1 MITLKYKKIYEQ
13 FVKNNKKIHI
23 NPWHEI
29 NKEELNTM
37 NINNDYNFKYFMDYI
52 IKRLNGKSDAHT
64 KLNIM
69 SALPINFRIFDNE
82 IIVNYPEEIKR
93 NILLSINGINIE
105 TIVNEIDNII
115 SYGTE
120 VKKNM
125 KLKNLFLINIDYLV
139 FHLLET
145 QKKLTY
151 KTKNKN
157 GEIIKKEYIAK
168 NTDKSF
174 DYDKYRYGNISEY
187 KIKDNCL
194 IYKLNSLQSQFKNK
208 IENTI
213 NN

>member
-13 FVKNNKKIHI
+13 FVENYKKIHI

-29 NKEELNTM
+29 NEEELNTM

-82 IIVNYPEEIKR
+82 IIVIYPEEIKG

-120 VKKNM
+120 GKRQYEIEKSLFN
-125 KLKNLFLINIDYLV
+125 KYTLLDLPSLRNSKNL
-139 FHLLET
+139 
-145 QKKLTY
+145 TY
-151 KTKNKN
+151 ETKNKN
-157 GEIIKKEYIAK
+157 GEIIKKEYIDK
-168 NTDKSF
+168 NTDK
-174 DYDKYRYGNISEY
+174 
-187 KIKDNCL
+187 L
-194 IYKLNSLQSQFKNK
+194 
-208 IENTI
+208 
-213 NN
+213 

>member
-1 MITLKYKKIYEQ
+1 MITLKY
-13 FVKNNKKIHI
+13 KKIHI

-29 NKEELNTM
+29 NEEELNTM

-82 IIVNYPEEIKR
+82 IIVIYPEEIKG

-145 QKKLTY
+145 QK
-151 KTKNKN
+151 N
-157 GEIIKKEYIAK
+157 
-168 NTDKSF
+168 
-174 DYDKYRYGNISEY
+174 
-187 KIKDNCL
+187 
-194 IYKLNSLQSQFKNK
+194 
-208 IENTI
+208 
-213 NN
+213 

>member
-1 MITLKYKKIYEQ
+1 MTKKQ
-13 FVKNNKKIHI
+13 TV
-23 NPWHEI
+23 
-29 NKEELNTM
+29 LQT
-37 NINNDYNFKYFMDYI
+37 
-52 IKRLNGKSDAHT
+52 KRLNGKSDAHT

-157 GEIIKKEYIAK
+157 GEIIKKEY
-168 NTDKSF
+168 
-174 DYDKYRYGNISEY
+174 G
-187 KIKDNCL
+187 
-194 IYKLNSLQSQFKNK
+194 
-208 IENTI
+208 
-213 NN
+213 